1 MTDQWQKSLDITKKV
16 SSFARYGARR
26 EPNFSSLV
34 KLIAPTRIG
43 TMEMSSLIQT
53 SGQIRVRTA
62 ASLSLPL
69 KDLPHVRQ
77 MHLYA
82 VFILIG
88 LNVHIL
94 ELSRVPQFLDSW
106 VK

>member
-1 MTDQWQKSLDITKKV
+1 
-16 SSFARYGARR
+16 
-26 EPNFSSLV
+26 
-34 KLIAPTRIG
+34 
-43 TMEMSSLIQT
+43 MEMSSLIQT
-53 SGQIRVRTA
+53 SGQMRVRTA
-62 ASLSLPL
+62 ANLILPL
-69 KDLPHVRQ
+69 EDLPHVWQ

-106 VK
+106 GK